1 MARVVLLNV
10 SETPPIVSTVSTL
23 VAKLAEAVCC
33 TLTLSPLF
41 TVPATVVYAPPL
53 RLYLPP
59 VTLIAV
65 GALIPATVISLEVT
79 VLDNATPV

>member
-1 MARVVLLNV
+1 M
-10 SETPPIVSTVSTL
+10 

-41 TVPATVVYAPPL
+41 TVPAVVTYAPPL
-53 RLYLPP
+53 MLYLPLLM
-59 VTLIAV
+59 LIAV